1 MLRSPPERI
10 YRGANL
16 VGPDSWDTKSL
27 WSIHNKSGDRLR
39 SSAWGNPELRASAR
53 LAAVNRQSPTRQES
67 RDQVDQRPRVLT
79 RYGDVIHEARVLQAG
94 AFSLRGDKR
103 IDSRSEQQIC
113 DSCAGWSTLR
123 QITATRCQPCQQRS
137 DIPSE
142 PKRAVEDP
150 VNHEV
155 ANV

>member
-16 VGPDSWDTKSL
+16 VSRDYRDTKSL
-27 WSIHNKSGDRLR
+27 WSMHNNSGDRLR

-103 IDSRSEQQIC
+103 IARPSNQQIS
-113 DSCAGWSTLR
+113 DTSAAWRTLR
-123 QITATRCQPCQQRS
+123 QITAIRC
-137 DIPSE
+137 
-142 PKRAVEDP
+142 
-150 VNHEV
+150 H
-155 ANV
+155 